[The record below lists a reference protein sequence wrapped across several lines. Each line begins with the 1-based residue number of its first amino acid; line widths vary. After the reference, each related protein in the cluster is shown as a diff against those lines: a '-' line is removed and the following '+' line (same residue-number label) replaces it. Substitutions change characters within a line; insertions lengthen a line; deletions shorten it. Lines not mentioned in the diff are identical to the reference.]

1 MTAQDGRGAS
11 GAGAYGQG
19 GAGDWGPRG
28 SGASG
33 PASGPGPG
41 HASGPGPG
49 PGPAFGSAPGTA
61 VGPHSWTR
69 ASAAE
74 RQTWAD
80 TPAPHPPTHPHPPT
94 YDPATDPALATDPL
108 PTTAPTSPAD
118 GFPSQRS
125 AATAGPETGPGTA
138 ATSQAKGR
146 AGAEPVSSA
155 GKKPGGRDRYLDLL
169 RSVALVRVVAFHI
182 FGWTWLT
189 IVFPS
194 MGVMF
199 ALAGSLMARSLKR
212 PPVSVIRGRLRRLL
226 PPMWLFGAVLLTMM
240 IVGGGWNPTKD
251 PDLGSGFAG
260 LVRLLNYIVPIGA
273 PPYPAEL
280 GTEGAGLLGITWP
293 DDAAGPLWYLRA
305 YVWFVLASPL
315 LLWAFRRFP
324 WPTLL
329 APLALTVLL
338 DGGIVSIPG
347 ETGNAVS
354 DFAVYGSCWVLGFAH
369 HDGMLKKIPRYAVVS
384 VSALV
389 MAFALWWASGHLG
402 DEGWN
407 LDEMPFVQAA
417 WSLGFVAVLL
427 QYSPSWQ
434 ELPGRLAKW
443 DKLVTLS
450 NNRAVTIYLWHNL
463 LIAFTFPIIDKFYEL
478 PFVQSDS
485 AVSMLDSSYDYWPFV
500 LVWPMLGLAIVAFGW
515 VEDLAAK
522 RRPRLWPNGAK
533 RGRARAAGSP
543 PSGHRA

>member
-1 MTAQDGRGAS
+1 MTAHEGMGTSGEGSYGAGPYGEGSYGEGAGGWGPTGSAAS
-11 GAGAYGQG
+11 G
-19 GAGDWGPRG
+19 
-28 SGASG
+28 
-33 PASGPGPG
+33 
-41 HASGPGPG
+41 
-49 PGPAFGSAPGTA
+49 GSAT
-61 VGPHSWTR
+61 GPVHGDPATGPDSWTR

-74 RQTWAD
+74 RQAWA
-80 TPAPHPPTHPHPPT
+80 TAPLAGADP
-94 YDPATDPALATDPL
+94 YDPATDPALATDPFPVPAP
-108 PTTAPTSPAD
+108 PTASLTD
-118 GFPSQRS
+118 GFPIQRS
-125 AATAGPETGPGTA
+125 AATAA
-138 ATSQAKGR
+138 DR
-146 AGAEPVSSA
+146 AGAAPATPATEDAPGAAATEDARKGAAA
-155 GKKPGGRDRYLDLL
+155 GAKKPGRDRYLDLL
-169 RSVALVRVVAFHI
+169 RSLALVRVVAFHI
-182 FGWTWLT
+182 FGWAWLT
-189 IVFPS
+189 ILFPS

-212 PPVSVIRGRLRRLL
+212 PPLSVIRGRLRRLL

-260 LVRLLNYIVPIGA
+260 LVKLLEYIVPVGA

-280 GTEGAGLLGITWP
+280 GADSTGILGATWP

-305 YVWFVLASPL
+305 YLWFVVASPL

-329 APLALTVLL
+329 APLGLTVLI
-338 DGGIVSIPG
+338 DAGIVSIPG
-347 ETGNAVS
+347 ETGNAVT

-384 VSALV
+384 GSAFV

-417 WSLGFVAVLL
+417 WSLGFVAILL

-463 LIAFTFPIIDKFYEL
+463 LIAFTFPIIDQFYNL
-478 PFVQSDS
+478 PFTQSEG
-485 AVSMLDSSYDYWPFV
+485 AVSFLDSTYEYWPFV
-500 LVWPMLGLAIVAFGW
+500 LVWPMLAVAIVAFGW

-522 RRPRLWPNGAK
+522 RRPRLWPNGAR
-533 RGRARAAGSP
+533 RGRARAGS
-543 PSGHRA
+543 GQHGR